1 MIPQSH
7 FMVLA
12 PVAAGRE
19 AELRAL
25 LAIMNRGPGMADPHN
40 PIFPFAEFPEIHCAR
55 FVILHDLTSADI
67 TAYGLPPRIY
77 PVYLAFLGDYD
88 GVDIDYLGQMTRRAG
103 GGLSRIFSHCEGFE
117 PGTDIAIW
125 MRHHDMPVAANYINW
140 IGRTVRQVHEEDAL
154 RQRLGTYLQANST
167 TLDAMSPREVHRTLC
182 AYAKQERD
190 AGRLTL
196 TPFSPTPLGWHIRN
210 LADAVMVPMV
220 LLLLTPLLLVYLPF
234 FLFQLRRR
242 EKSDPVIAPRIDPA
256 HAKQL
261 ADIEDLD
268 VTNQF
273 NALGTL
279 KPGLFR
285 RWLTIFVLWV
295 INYTVRHIYNRG
307 TLARVKTIHFARWVF
322 FDNKQRVYFASNY
335 DGSLESYMD
344 DFINKVGFGLNLVFS
359 NGIAYPKTNWLI
371 FDGAKDEQ
379 NFKYVL
385 RRHEGP
391 TEVWYKAYPGLSAM
405 DLMRNARIR
414 KGIESPSMTD
424 AELQEWIQLL

>member
-1 MIPQSH
+1 MMPQSH

-12 PVAAGRE
+12 PIAAGRD

-25 LAIMNRGPGMADPHN
+25 LATMNRGPGLVDAHN
-40 PIFPFAEFPEIHCAR
+40 SIFPFAEFPELHYAR
-55 FVILHDLTSADI
+55 FVVLGDNTSADI
-67 TAYGLPPRIY
+67 TAYGLQPRNY
-77 PVYLAFLGDYD
+77 SLYLAFLGDYD
-88 GVDIDYLGQMTRRAG
+88 GVDIDYLAQMAQRAG
-103 GGLSRIFSHCEGFE
+103 NGLSRIFSHCQGYK
-117 PGTDIAIW
+117 PGTDVAIW
-125 MRHHDMPVAANYINW
+125 MRHHNLPVAANYVNW
-140 IGRTVRQVHEEDAL
+140 VGRTVRQVREEYAL
-154 RQRLGTYLQANST
+154 RQSLEGYHQANST
-167 TLDAMSPREVHRTLC
+167 SLAAMSPREIHRALRN
-182 AYAKQERD
+182 YVNQECD

-196 TPFSPTPLGWHIRN
+196 SSFQSPPISWQVLN
-210 LADAVMVPMV
+210 LMHAIIVPAV
-220 LLLLTPLLLVYLPF
+220 LLLFAPLLFLYLPF

-256 HAKQL
+256 HAKEL

-273 NALGTL
+273 NAIGTL

-285 RWLTIFVLWV
+285 RWLTAFVLWV

-322 FDNKQRVYFASNY
+322 LDNKQRVYFASNY
-335 DGSLESYMD
+335 DGNLESYMD

-359 NGIAYPKTNWLI
+359 NGIAYPRTNWLI

-405 DLMRNARIR
+405 DLTRNAQIR
-414 KGIESPSMTD
+414 EGIENPAMTD
-424 AELQEWIQLL
+424 TKLEEWIQLL